1 MGSDDAGGGGDMV
14 DPSLMEGDDMGAM
27 GAMGGQGGSAG
38 AIAINLKHQ
47 TLMALQ
53 ELGIVVGVCFMVA
66 FIFFAMIFVEKI
78 CDSVNEVYHKKF
90 HPDEDDPESADPAA
104 LVGTFKRY
112 KNWTDF
118 HLDQPLKTGSADPF
132 PASNNYWSCGD
143 YHGCYFVVAIF
154 FSTISLEK
162 KCDYVKEVSQHL
174 ERQPSI
180 GKIGQ
185 SSEHIWKT
193 QETLWSLKTVVP
205 ANRLSTKMKQPLKN
219 GSASLYPVPNMNCPW
234 IAVEII
240 IGGFLVDGLI
250 IFSVFV
256 RKSDYVKGS

>member
-1 MGSDDAGGGGDMV
+1 
-14 DPSLMEGDDMGAM
+14 
-27 GAMGGQGGSAG
+27 MGG
-38 AIAINLKHQ
+38 
-47 TLMALQ
+47 
-53 ELGIVVGVCFMVA
+53 CFMVA
-66 FIFFAMIFVEKI
+66 IFFLSI
-78 CDSVNEVYHKKF
+78 
-90 HPDEDDPESADPAA
+90 
-104 LVGTFKRY
+104 
-112 KNWTDF
+112 
-118 HLDQPLKTGSADPF
+118 
-132 PASNNYWSCGD
+132 
-143 YHGCYFVVAIF
+143 
-154 FSTISLEK
+154 ISLEK

-193 QETLWSLKTVVP
+193 QETLRSLKTVVP

-240 IGGFLVDGLI
+240 IGGFLVEG

-256 RKSDYVKGS
+256 WRSDYVKVVYPKFHLERMSRVTKTGHSIEHIWKHKKFSDC